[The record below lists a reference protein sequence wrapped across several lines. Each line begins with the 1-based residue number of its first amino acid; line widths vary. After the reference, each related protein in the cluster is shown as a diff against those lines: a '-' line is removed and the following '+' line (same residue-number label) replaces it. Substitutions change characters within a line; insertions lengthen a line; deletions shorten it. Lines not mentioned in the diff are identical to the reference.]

1 MAGSNHDASIGQSA
15 SGRRAGS
22 GKDCAAGTMTPSPAP
37 GSPWSAAAAGGVT
50 RGTLHGTAVTFLRS
64 GSGATATVAD
74 HGAQLLS
81 WCPAAQDERL
91 YLSEDSG
98 YADGEAIRGG
108 VPVIFPQ
115 FGAMGPGRRHG
126 VVRHRA
132 WHAGASGVEAAGG
145 VVWAQW
151 EIADI
156 LEAALAAGFRLVLTV
171 RLGKDWIE
179 IALRIGNHGA
189 VPLAC
194 QAALHTYLRVADLA
208 DAALAGLQ
216 GCRYADQ
223 TLLPPVAQRQQ
234 SQQLLGFKG
243 EIDRIYPKAPAAL
256 LLTDGRQQ
264 LALQQRGF
272 ADTVVW
278 NPGAVKAAALA
289 DLAPGGYRQFVCI
302 EAAAV
307 LTSLQLGAGE
317 TWEGVQ
323 RLRALRVG
331 DTSC

>member
-1 MAGSNHDASIGQSA
+1 
-15 SGRRAGS
+15 
-22 GKDCAAGTMTPSPAP
+22 MTPSPAP
-37 GSPWSAAAAGGVT
+37 GSPWSPWSAAATGRVT

-64 GSGATATVAD
+64 ASGATATIAD

-91 YLSEDSG
+91 YLSENSG

-132 WHAGASGVEAAGG
+132 WHAGASGVESAGA

-156 LEAALAAGFRLVLTV
+156 LEVAPAAGFRLVLTV
-171 RLGKDWIE
+171 RLGEDWVE

-189 VPLAC
+189 GTLAC
-194 QAALHTYLRVADLA
+194 QAALHTYLRVSDLA
-208 DAALAGLQ
+208 HAALAGLH

-223 TLLPPVAQRQQ
+223 TLPPPAAQRRQ
-234 SQQLLGFKG
+234 SQELLGFAG
-243 EIDRIYPKAPAAL
+243 EIDRIYPQAPAAL
-256 LLTDGRQQ
+256 ILTHGRQR

-278 NPGAVKAAALA
+278 NPGAAKAAALG

-307 LTSLQLGAGE
+307 LTALQLGAGQ

-323 RLRALRVG
+323 RLQAMRVD